1 MAVTVDHLN
10 SDHSNPPLPVPMFYC
25 NNSVFNHNFTVDLC
39 WYIHINTDFYTK
51 VFLTGLVIFVG
62 VIGNVLLGGT
72 ILFSSRL
79 RTKSINIFI
88 VNLSISNILQLL
100 IVPTIVTVDNLTE
113 FFELGFIG
121 CKSKMFVTNLFFIVP
136 MLTLSVISVDRFL
149 AIRFPFRDLKYRKVA
164 LMVCILIWV
173 AGVGA
178 SSYVIDKQVK
188 YLSFRLNLEI
198 INIYSGLPALSIQRC
213 FNQFLFIEPVF

>member
-1 MAVTVDHLN
+1 MTTDHLN
-10 SDHSNPPLPVPMFYC
+10 SEDSPPPIILRVFYC
-25 NNSVFNHNFTVDLC
+25 NNTAFSHNGTVDLC
-39 WYIHINTDFYTK
+39 WYLHMDTDFYTK
-51 VFLTGLVIFVG
+51 VLLTSLVVIIG

-88 VNLSISNILQLL
+88 VNLSLSNILQLL

-121 CKSKMFVTNLFFIVP
+121 CKSKMFLTNLFFIVP

-149 AIRFPFRDLKYRKVA
+149 AIRYPFRDLKYKKVA

-178 SSYVIDKQVK
+178 SSYVVDKQVK
-188 YLSFRLNLEI
+188 WS
-198 INIYSGLPALSIQRC
+198 
-213 FNQFLFIEPVF
+213 

>member
-1 MAVTVDHLN
+1 MSINHLT
-10 SDHSNPPLPVPMFYC
+10 SEHSSPPIVLRLFYC
-25 NNSVFNHNFTVDLC
+25 NNSAFTHNNTIDLC
-39 WYIHINTDFYTK
+39 WYIHTNTDFYIK
-51 VFLTGLVIFVG
+51 ALLTCLVVVIG

-79 RTKSINIFI
+79 RPKSINIFI

-113 FFELGFIG
+113 FFELGYIG
-121 CKSKMFVTNLFFIVP
+121 CKSKMFLTNLFFIVP

-149 AIRFPFRDLKYRKVA
+149 AIRYPFRDLKYKKVA

-178 SSYVIDKQVK
+178 SSYVVDKQVGK
-188 YLSFRLNLEI
+188 LLCIVRWDFVIWKFRFI
-198 INIYSGLPALSIQRC
+198 SPISSKMSPSIFVYPTC
-213 FNQFLFIEPVF
+213 IPT

>member
-1 MAVTVDHLN
+1 MTMSINQLT
-10 SDHSNPPLPVPMFYC
+10 SEHSSPPIVLRLFYC
-25 NNSVFNHNFTVDLC
+25 NNSAFTHNYTVDLC
-39 WYIHINTDFYTK
+39 WYIHTNTDFYMK
-51 VFLTGLVIFVG
+51 VLLTCLVVIIG

-79 RTKSINIFI
+79 RPKSINIFI

-113 FFELGFIG
+113 FFELGYIG
-121 CKSKMFVTNLFFIVP
+121 CKSKMFLTNLFFIVP

-149 AIRFPFRDLKYRKVA
+149 AIRYPFRDLKYKKVA

-178 SSYVIDKQVK
+178 SSYVVDKQV
-188 YLSFRLNLEI
+188 
-198 INIYSGLPALSIQRC
+198 
-213 FNQFLFIEPVF
+213 

>member
-1 MAVTVDHLN
+1 MTTDN
-10 SDHSNPPLPVPMFYC
+10 SNSEDSPPPIVLRVFYC
-25 NNSVFNHNFTVDLC
+25 NNTAFSHNSSVDLC
-39 WYIHINTDFYTK
+39 WFVHMDTDFYTK
-51 VFLTGLVIFVG
+51 VLLTSLVVIIG

-121 CKSKMFVTNLFFIVP
+121 CKSKMFLTNLFFIVP

-149 AIRFPFRDLKYRKVA
+149 AIRYPFRDLKYKKVA
-164 LMVCILIWV
+164 LMVCILTWV
-173 AGVGA
+173 AGVGD
-178 SSYVIDKQVK
+178 SSYVVDKQVK
-188 YLSFRLNLEI
+188 
-198 INIYSGLPALSIQRC
+198 
-213 FNQFLFIEPVF
+213 